1 MMKEYLLFSVIVIIG
16 EIIVYFV
23 ASAVYKKSMINRMW
37 KKMWLGIFVICLCSF
52 WFGKQ
57 HSFLTYQAVG
67 VIVGVGVVVLVF
79 WILLAR
85 DIVDPLN
92 RVISG
97 IREESGQTLSASR
110 QILYT
115 CQSLSE
121 GTSEQ
126 AASVEETSS
135 SMEQMSSMT
144 RQNAKNAAQ
153 ADNLMKEAG
162 QAIERANRS
171 MNELTG
177 SMDEISKA
185 RQETSRIVKTID
197 EIAFQTNLLA
207 LNAAVEAARAGE
219 AGAGFAVVADEVRN
233 LAMRSAEAARN
244 TSALI
249 EDTVKKIEKGSELV
263 IRANDAF
270 SEVAVS
276 ASKVG
281 ELVGDISVASDEQAR
296 GIEQVNKGTV
306 EMDKATQ
313 ENAANA
319 EELVAVS
326 EQMTGQAERMKGFI
340 DELVTMSGGSVNE
353 PGMMQHTA
361 DKQRTIKRQTPK
373 TPVRR
378 PVKAKITALPGK
390 NEVVSPEQI
399 IPLDDEDF
407 KDF

>member
-1 MMKEYLLFSVIVIIG
+1 MEEYLLLPIIVIGG
-16 EIIVYFV
+16 EIIVYY
-23 ASAVYKKSMINRMW
+23 ASLLYKKTMINRMS
-37 KKMWLGIFVICLCSF
+37 KKIWPGIFIICCCFYVLGKYSVSDYKVLAITSLIVLVTALGF
-52 WFGKQ
+52 WI
-57 HSFLTYQAVG
+57 FLAYD
-67 VIVGVGVVVLVF
+67 IVGPF
-79 WILLAR
+79 
-85 DIVDPLN
+85 N
-92 RVISG
+92 RVITG
-97 IREESGQTLSASR
+97 IKEESGQTMAASR

-135 SMEQMSSMT
+135 SMEQMASMT

-185 RQETSRIVKTID
+185 SQETSRIVKTID

-326 EQMTGQAERMKGFI
+326 EQMNGQAERMKEFI
-340 DELVTMSGGSVNE
+340 DQLAVMSGGSME
-353 PGMMQHTA
+353 ESGMTQYTT
-361 DKQRTIKRQTPK
+361 DKQRTIKRQIPK
-373 TPVRR
+373 APVRR
-378 PVKAKITALPGK
+378 PVKTEITALPGK
-390 NEVVSPEQI
+390 SEVSPEQI